1 MPYRVGFDV
10 GGTFTDFVLQSPT
23 GELTTAKRLTTYP
36 DPSAACLAGLDELTA
51 TVGWDEIAQVV
62 HGTTLGSNIVIERK
76 ARGVGLLTTCG
87 FRDVLIIG
95 REKRY
100 QVYDLQIEKPAPLIP
115 RRLIG
120 EVTERV
126 LADGSV
132 RTPLDED
139 DARRAIRELATRGVT
154 TLAVCFLHAYR
165 NPVHEKRVAELAADE
180 APGMV
185 VTLSHEVSPTFR
197 EYERT
202 STTVVNA
209 YVMTALREYLRGLG
223 AALKERGYRGR
234 LFVMQSSGG
243 IATAE
248 AMERYPVRMIE
259 SGPAAGALMAAAY
272 GELTGHRD
280 LIAFDMGG
288 TTAKL
293 ALVENG
299 RPGTTTA
306 FELHRVHGA
315 AGSGLP
321 MNIQAI
327 DLVEIGAGGGSIARA
342 HLGVVAVGPE
352 SASSTP
358 GPVCYGRGGLEPT
371 VTDAN
376 LVLGYL
382 NADYFAG
389 GTLRLDAEAARRAI
403 ATRVAQPLGLSVED
417 AAWGIHAMV
426 NTNMELATRVVSIER
441 GRDPR
446 DLTFVAFGG
455 SGPVHGCRLAQALGI
470 SRVILPAAAGVTAAI
485 GLLAAEVRF
494 DVARTYVRRLD
505 AVDLAQ
511 LGRMYAEM
519 ARQATEVVRE
529 SAVAGEIH
537 VARSADA
544 RYVGQGYELTVPV
557 PSGELDAAALA
568 RVRATFDEVYAAR
581 YGYAN
586 PREPVEVVTWK
597 LSAVGGS
604 PRIALAKAQTE
615 DRGRAVKGSRR
626 AYFPEARGYVD
637 TPVYDRY
644 ALAAGARLTG
654 PAIVEERESTTV
666 LPPGASA
673 AVDEYANLIVEVE
686 ARHSRRAG
694 GA

>member
-36 DPSAACLAGLDELTA
+36 DPSAACLAGLDQLMA
-51 TVGWDEIAQVV
+51 AVGWDEVAQVV

-76 ARGVGLLTTCG
+76 ARGVGLLTTRG

-139 DARRAIRELATRGVT
+139 DARRAVRELAARGVSM
-154 TLAVCFLHAYR
+154 LAVCFLHAYR

-180 APGMV
+180 APGMQ

-306 FELHRVHGA
+306 FELHRVNNA
-315 AGSGLP
+315 PGSGLP

-342 HLGVVAVGPE
+342 KLGVIAVGPE

-358 GPVCYGRGGLEPT
+358 GPVCYGRGGHEPT

-382 NADYFAG
+382 NPDYFAG
-389 GTLRLDAEAARRAI
+389 GAMTLDVGAATRAI
-403 ATRVAQPLGLSVED
+403 DQKLARPLGLEVEV
-417 AAWGIHAMV
+417 AAWGVHTIV
-426 NTNMELATRVVSIER
+426 TTNMELATRVVSIER

-470 SRVILPAAAGVTAAI
+470 PRVILPAAAGVTAAI
-485 GLLAAEVRF
+485 GLLAAELRF

-557 PSGELDAAALA
+557 PLGHLDAAALA

-673 AVDEYANLIVEVE
+673 AVDEYASLLVELE
-686 ARHSRRAG
+686 
-694 GA
+694 

>member
-1 MPYRVGFDV
+1 LV
-10 GGTFTDFVLQSPT
+10 
-23 GELTTAKRLTTYP
+23 
-36 DPSAACLAGLDELTA
+36 
-51 TVGWDEIAQVV
+51 
-62 HGTTLGSNIVIERK
+62 
-76 ARGVGLLTTCG
+76 
-87 FRDVLIIG
+87 IG

-100 QVYDLQIEKPAPLIP
+100 RVYDLQIEKPAPLIP

-139 DARRAIRELATRGVT
+139 DARRAVRELAARGVS

-180 APGMV
+180 APGMQ

-234 LFVMQSSGG
+234 LFVMQSAGG

-272 GELTGHRD
+272 CELTGHRD
-280 LIAFDMGG
+280 VIAFDMGG

-306 FELHRVHGA
+306 FELHRVNNA
-315 AGSGLP
+315 PGSGLP
-321 MNIQAI
+321 MKIQAI

-342 HLGVVAVGPE
+342 RLGVIAVGPE
-352 SASSTP
+352 SASSVP
-358 GPVCYGRGGLEPT
+358 GPACYGRGGGEPT

-376 LVLGYL
+376 VVLGYI
-382 NADYFAG
+382 NPDYFAG
-389 GTLRLDAEAARRAI
+389 GSVKLQLAAAARAI
-403 ATRVAQPLGLSVED
+403 ETKVAAPLGLSLED
-417 AAWGIHAMV
+417 AAWGIHAIV
-426 NTNMELATRVVSIER
+426 TTNMELATRVVSIQR

-446 DLTFVAFGG
+446 DLPFVAFGG
-455 SGPVHGCRLAQALGI
+455 SGPVPGCRLAPALGI

-519 ARQATEVVRE
+519 AWQATEVVRE
-529 SAVAGEIH
+529 SAVTGEIH
-537 VARSADA
+537 VA
-544 RYVGQGYELTVPV
+544 
-557 PSGELDAAALA
+557 
-568 RVRATFDEVYAAR
+568 
-581 YGYAN
+581 
-586 PREPVEVVTWK
+586 
-597 LSAVGGS
+597 
-604 PRIALAKAQTE
+604 
-615 DRGRAVKGSRR
+615 
-626 AYFPEARGYVD
+626 
-637 TPVYDRY
+637 
-644 ALAAGARLTG
+644 
-654 PAIVEERESTTV
+654 
-666 LPPGASA
+666 
-673 AVDEYANLIVEVE
+673 
-686 ARHSRRAG
+686 
-694 GA
+694 

>member
-10 GGTFTDFVLQSPT
+10 GGTFTDFVLQSPS
-23 GELTTAKRLTTYP
+23 GELLAAKRLTTYP
-36 DPSAACLAGLDELTA
+36 DPSEACLAGLDDL
-51 TVGWDEIAQVV
+51 IAQGGVPWTDV
-62 HGTTLGSNIVIERK
+62 AQAIHGTTLGSNIVIERK
-76 ARGVGLLTTCG
+76 ARGVGLLTTRG
-87 FRDVLIIG
+87 FRDVLVIG

-120 EVTERV
+120 EVTERI

-132 RTPLDED
+132 RTPLEEAE
-139 DARRAIRELATRGVT
+139 ARRVIRELVARGVT
-154 TLAVCFLHAYR
+154 TLAVCLLHSYL
-165 NPVHEKRVAELAADE
+165 NPVHERRLAALVAEE
-180 APGMV
+180 APHV
-185 VTLSHEVSPTFR
+185 TVTLSHEVAPTFR
-197 EYERT
+197 EYERA

-209 YVMTALREYLRGLG
+209 YVMTAVGEYLRGL
-223 AALKERGYRGR
+223 AAATARRGYRGR

-243 IATAE
+243 VATAE
-248 AMERYPVRMIE
+248 AMQRHPVRMIE

-272 GELTGHRD
+272 GELTGHGD

-293 ALVENG
+293 ALIEQG
-299 RPGTTTA
+299 RPATTTA
-306 FELHRVHGA
+306 FELHRVRNA
-315 AGSGLP
+315 PGSGLP

-327 DLVEIGAGGGSIARA
+327 DLVEIGAGGGSIAHAR
-342 HLGVVAVGPE
+342 LGVIAVGPE

-358 GPVCYGRGGLEPT
+358 GPVCYGRGGVEPT
-371 VTDAN
+371 VTDADV
-376 LVLGYL
+376 VLGYI
-382 NADYFAG
+382 NPDYFAG
-389 GTLRLDAEAARRAI
+389 GSMRLQAGAAARAI
-403 ATRVAQPLGLSVED
+403 EERVARPLGLSLED
-417 AAWGIHAMV
+417 AAWGIHAIV

-446 DLTFVAFGG
+446 DLTLVAFGG
-455 SGPVHGCRLAQALGI
+455 SGPVHGCRLAQALSI
-470 SRVILPAAAGVTAAI
+470 PRVILPAAAGVTAAI

-505 AVDLAQ
+505 AVEPAQ
-511 LGRMYAEM
+511 LDAMYAEM
-519 ARQATEVVRE
+519 AAQAMDVVRE
-529 SAVAGEIH
+529 SAVVGEIA

-673 AVDEYANLIVEVE
+673 AVDEYASLLVELE
-686 ARHSRRAG
+686 
-694 GA
+694 

>member
-1 MPYRVGFDV
+1 
-10 GGTFTDFVLQSPT
+10 
-23 GELTTAKRLTTYP
+23 
-36 DPSAACLAGLDELTA
+36 
-51 TVGWDEIAQVV
+51 
-62 HGTTLGSNIVIERK
+62 
-76 ARGVGLLTTCG
+76 
-87 FRDVLIIG
+87 
-95 REKRY
+95 
-100 QVYDLQIEKPAPLIP
+100 
-115 RRLIG
+115 
-120 EVTERV
+120 
-126 LADGSV
+126 
-132 RTPLDED
+132 
-139 DARRAIRELATRGVT
+139 
-154 TLAVCFLHAYR
+154 
-165 NPVHEKRVAELAADE
+165 
-180 APGMV
+180 
-185 VTLSHEVSPTFR
+185 
-197 EYERT
+197 
-202 STTVVNA
+202 
-209 YVMTALREYLRGLG
+209 
-223 AALKERGYRGR
+223 
-234 LFVMQSSGG
+234 
-243 IATAE
+243 
-248 AMERYPVRMIE
+248 
-259 SGPAAGALMAAAY
+259 
-272 GELTGHRD
+272 
-280 LIAFDMGG
+280 
-288 TTAKL
+288 
-293 ALVENG
+293 
-299 RPGTTTA
+299 
-306 FELHRVHGA
+306 
-315 AGSGLP
+315 
-321 MNIQAI
+321 
-327 DLVEIGAGGGSIARA
+327 
-342 HLGVVAVGPE
+342 
-352 SASSTP
+352 
-358 GPVCYGRGGLEPT
+358 
-371 VTDAN
+371 
-376 LVLGYL
+376 
-382 NADYFAG
+382 
-389 GTLRLDAEAARRAI
+389 
-403 ATRVAQPLGLSVED
+403 
-417 AAWGIHAMV
+417 
-426 NTNMELATRVVSIER
+426 MELATRVVSIER

-470 SRVILPAAAGVTAAI
+470 PRVILPAAAGVTAAI
-485 GLLAAEVRF
+485 GLLAAELRF

-673 AVDEYANLIVEVE
+673 AVDEYASLLVELE
-686 ARHSRRAG
+686 
-694 GA
+694 